1 MITTTKVFH
10 YKILKEK
17 PIGDLHTFS
26 SHHRL
31 RVFHHK
37 GTTCVTCGKIG
48 TRLIKGE
55 GRGNVHWDIYTD
67 DLYPLTVDH
76 IIPKSLGGGE
86 ELENKQ
92 PMCAGCN
99 FKKGNGT
106 KPFGKDVGFVPHGYI
121 KCSTLADINIL
132 IGKQIWK
139 RKPNGK
145 NKKFKSVYMF
155 GTISRFEIS
164 PHTKTI
170 SAIIEEHPG
179 FFFRLNKLFVPKDDL
194 ETGTAASPAQSAPAM
209 ITM

>member
-10 YKILKEK
+10 YKILKERLLA
-17 PIGDLHTFS
+17 DLNTFS
-26 SHHRL
+26 SHPRL
-31 RVFHHK
+31 RVFYHK

-48 TRLIKGE
+48 TRLIQGE
-55 GRGNVHWDIYTD
+55 GGGRTHWDIYTD

-76 IIPKSLGGGE
+76 IIPKSLGGSDD
-86 ELENKQ
+86 LDNLQ

-121 KCSTLADINIL
+121 KCSTLDDINSL
-132 IGKQIWK
+132 IWKQVWK

-145 NKKFKSVYMF
+145 NAKRKSVYMF
-155 GTISRFEIS
+155 GTVSRFEIS

-179 FFFRLNKLFVPKDDL
+179 FFFRLNKLFVPK
-194 ETGTAASPAQSAPAM
+194 E
-209 ITM
+209 I

>member
-1 MITTTKVFH
+1 MMITTTKVFH
-10 YKILKEK
+10 YKILKERLLA
-17 PIGDLHTFS
+17 DLNTLS
-26 SHHRL
+26 SHPRL
-31 RVFHHK
+31 RVFYHK

-48 TRLIKGE
+48 TRLIQGE
-55 GRGNVHWDIYTD
+55 GRGRTHWDIYTD

-76 IIPKSLGGGE
+76 IIPKSLGGSDD
-86 ELENKQ
+86 LDNLQ

-121 KCSTLADINIL
+121 KCSTLDDINSL
-132 IGKQIWK
+132 IWKQVWK

-145 NKKFKSVYMF
+145 NAKRKSVYMF
-155 GTISRFEIS
+155 GTVSRFEIS

-179 FFFRLNKLFVPKDDL
+179 FFFRLNKLFVPK
-194 ETGTAASPAQSAPAM
+194 E
-209 ITM
+209 I